1 MATATVSFAGPR
13 YAPEDPTLPKPW
25 KGLVDAKTGYLYFW
39 NPETNVTQYEKPAP
53 SSHTGS
59 APPQKLS
66 SAPVSSSV
74 QVEQSSHGHCNSI
87 FNDDD
92 DRYNGG
98 SNSGSKLDTGTR
110 SNSGSKLDTGFCSV
124 MKARIHH
131 TMKSLPSLS
140 GKGGSDHSQN
150 VPNEEIGVGHGG
162 SSGRGYGLSAVGNGP
177 SVESYRCQHE
187 ITISGDNVPPPL
199 TSFEATGFPS
209 ELLRETHEHHHR
221 PPPAIV
227 SPIQKHERVSGGR
240 FLLRRGRS
248 IPISL

>member
-1 MATATVSFAGPR
+1 MMATATVSFAGPR

-66 SAPVSSSV
+66 SAP
-74 QVEQSSHGHCNSI
+74 
-87 FNDDD
+87 
-92 DRYNGG
+92 
-98 SNSGSKLDTGTR
+98 
-110 SNSGSKLDTGFCSV
+110 
-124 MKARIHH
+124 
-131 TMKSLPSLS
+131 
-140 GKGGSDHSQN
+140 
-150 VPNEEIGVGHGG
+150 
-162 SSGRGYGLSAVGNGP
+162 
-177 SVESYRCQHE
+177 
-187 ITISGDNVPPPL
+187 GDNVPPPL

-248 IPISL
+248 IPISLAEESKARTAFWK